1 MFLRS
6 LRVFHEA
13 VRLESIRKAS
23 DYLRIAPSSASRQIA
38 LLEHQIGTS
47 LLDRSASGVAVTH
60 AGALVV
66 EFARTVLLDYDS
78 LRIDLDDYKGGRRA
92 QIKIAAVEGVMG
104 SGPLA
109 VITSFRRDF
118 EHVSFTLNMLP
129 APAVVEAVRQGS
141 ADIGL
146 TFSPQPDPDLET
158 ILLFHEPLFL
168 VTLDTGD
175 PEPVTSV
182 SLRDLTTIGLALPA
196 PDFRITRLLDA
207 ACRAQGVKLVPVL
220 SSNSFEALRQFV
232 VTGGGGAVLP
242 GRMLDRQRTPTLR
255 FTLISDKYLERTSIE
270 MMMLPKRRQSRIL
283 RLFRDRL
290 IRSLRVT

>member
-1 MFLRS
+1 MFLKS

-13 VRLESIRKAS
+13 VRLQSIRKAS
-23 DYLRIAPSSASRQIA
+23 DHLRMAPSSASRQIA
-38 LLEHQIGTS
+38 LLEHQIGTN

-60 AGALVV
+60 AGALVI

-78 LRIDLDDYKGGRRA
+78 LRTDLDDYKGGRRA

-109 VITSFRRDF
+109 VITSFRKDF
-118 EHVSFTLNMLP
+118 EHVSFTLNMMP

-158 ILLFHEPLFL
+158 IVLFREPLFL

-175 PEPVTSV
+175 SERAASV
-182 SLRDLTTIGLALPA
+182 SMRELAAIGLALPA
-196 PDFRITRLLDA
+196 PDFGITRLLDA
-207 ACRAQGVKLVPVL
+207 AARSEGVKLVPVL

-232 VTGGGGAVLP
+232 LSGGGGAVLP
-242 GRMLDRQRTPTLR
+242 GRMLDQRRDPMLKFTP
-255 FTLISDKYLERTSIE
+255 IKDKYLEHTDIE

-290 IRSLRVT
+290 VRSLREL